1 MNEELKNI
9 RETFWKIFAVYTTVS
24 VALFGYLFSEVQETK
39 LLGVKLDTQLAQIQ
53 TDIADIKVA
62 LKDHSVK

>member
-1 MNEELKNI
+1 MNEIQEL

-24 VALFGYLFSEVQETK
+24 VALFGYFFTQLQENK

-53 TDIADIKVA
+53 NDIAEIKIA
-62 LKDHSVK
+62 LKEHSVTK